1 VIIFRQPERETA
13 VAEDYP
19 YVLNNG
25 KLGVLLD
32 KISTAAKPER
42 FTYDFLEKL
51 GFTSTNDRGFVS
63 LLRRL
68 GFLTESNQPNS
79 SYDDLRDRGR
89 RPFILAGKIRELYS
103 DLFALD
109 PGIPKAPEADV
120 KGAISRVTGKDEQS
134 VGRMFNTLRALIGQA
149 NFDDPPTAAPEKVEQ
164 NETEKP
170 SLEMPDE
177 AKAARKDRTQRSEP
191 EFHYNIQIVLPA
203 TTEVAVYNAIFKSLR
218 DNLDL

>member
-1 VIIFRQPERETA
+1 M
-13 VAEDYP
+13 AEDYP

-25 KLGVLLD
+25 KVGTVFD
-32 KISTAAKPER
+32 KIATAAKPEK

-68 GFLTESNQPNS
+68 GFLSESNQPNS
-79 SYDDLRDRGR
+79 SYDDLRDKNR
-89 RPFILAGKIRELYS
+89 RPYILANKIRELYS
-103 DLFALD
+103 ELFALNEN
-109 PGIPKAPEADV
+109 IHKAPDPEL
-120 KGAISRVTGKDEQS
+120 KGAISRVTGKDEQT
-134 VGRMFNTLRALIGQA
+134 VNRVFNTLKALIAQA
-149 NFDDPPTAAPEKVEQ
+149 NFEDVPSNLFVPEKMPLKNEQ
-164 NETEKP
+164 
-170 SLEMPDE
+170 SIE
-177 AKAARKDRTQRSEP
+177 AVRTPEAEAQTPKRRLEP